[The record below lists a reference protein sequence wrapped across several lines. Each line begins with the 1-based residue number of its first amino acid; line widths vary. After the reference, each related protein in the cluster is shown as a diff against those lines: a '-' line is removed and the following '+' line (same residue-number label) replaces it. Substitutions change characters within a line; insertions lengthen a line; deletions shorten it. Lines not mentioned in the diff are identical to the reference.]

1 MPIIHVQFL
10 EGRAPAQ
17 KRELIERLANVVVET
32 LDVPEDAI
40 RIILTE
46 VSPDHWGV
54 GGRSMAELRGGQ
66 SGGPTP

>member
-1 MPIIHVQFL
+1 MPLINVQFL
-10 EGRAPAQ
+10 EGRTPEQ
-17 KRELIERLANVVVET
+17 KSALIERLATVVVET

-54 GGRSMAELRGGQ
+54 GVRSMAALRRGQ
-66 SGGPTP
+66 SDRATA